1 MKKLFGLL
9 AVAVLMATA
18 GLMTSCEPVQNGD
31 VLFSVEV
38 SFDDNMD
45 LLTSSIDKGFED
57 AGFTHVSG
65 HTWKL
70 RGELNASKRKATE
83 VFQNRCKAI
92 DKDRT
97 LIPSIGR
104 YLALKGEKAT
114 LYFQYDAP
122 KPAALSE
129 YTFVEN
135 DLVE

>member
-9 AVAVLMATA
+9 AVALLMTTA
-18 GLMTSCEPVQNGD
+18 GVTTSCEPELRGD
-31 VLFSVEV
+31 VLFYVEV
-38 SFDDNMD
+38 SFFDNMD
-45 LLTSSIDKGFED
+45 LLTSTIDEGFEK
-57 AGFTHVSG
+57 AGFTRVSG

-70 RGELNASKRKATE
+70 NGEVKANKRKITE
-83 VFQNRCKAI
+83 VFQNRCKEI

-114 LYFQYDAP
+114 LKFRYDGP
-122 KPAALSE
+122 EEVLSE

-135 DLVE
+135 DLTE